1 MIQVPRCFVAA
12 LLLVPLAAC
21 SKSGGGESG
30 AIDAATIKKRD
41 PTRVRVEPIVRRE
54 MLRILETTTRVE
66 SEQQVEVM
74 PRGSGVV
81 VEILVEE
88 GQEVREGQVLARLDA
103 RELVIAVSD
112 AEVAL
117 EESKASEPRL
127 ALATRE
133 AEAKLATAKRG
144 YEQVLRDYERNEA
157 IAEAAPNRPALLS
170 PKDLDASRLA
180 RDNAQAEVA
189 TAELSVEKA
198 KLDQVNAKT
207 EARRAQLMLERARLN
222 LANMSLT
229 APFAGILAARNIKV
243 GGTLTTGSA
252 AFTLTD
258 PHNLRAI
265 FYRPQR
271 ELGLFT
277 GSRASSD
284 SPSSKPGNGGHSA
297 ELELFA
303 SAEALPGA
311 RFRGRIERV
320 SPTIDPQSGNFRV
333 TARMQATPEEG
344 GGAHLLPGMLVR
356 LEIITERR
364 PSALVIP
371 KRALRRDGDAN
382 LVFVVR
388 DGHAQRIAVA
398 EGLAEDEH
406 LEISALGAAQLEAGD
421 LVVVVGNRD
430 LEDGSEVQVALD
442 QGGDGSTARLPAI
455 AGEAAPEAAKPA
467 EAPAA
472 ATPAETSPDQPVEK
486 PSDRPAAPAGGDGR

>member
-1 MIQVPRCFVAA
+1 MIQVKRCVVAA
-12 LLLVPLAAC
+12 LLLFPLAAC

-30 AIDAATIKKRD
+30 SIDAATIKKRD

-66 SEQQVEVM
+66 SEQQVEVK

-88 GQEVREGQVLARLDA
+88 GQAVSEGQVLARLDA

-133 AEAKLATAKRG
+133 AEAKLATAKRS

-157 IAEAAPNRPALLS
+157 IALAAPNRPALLS

-180 RDNAQAEVA
+180 RDNAQADVA

-207 EARRAQLMLERARLN
+207 EARRAQLTLERARLN

-229 APFAGILAARNIKV
+229 APFAGILATRNIKV
-243 GGTLTTGSA
+243 GDTLTAGTA

-258 PHNLRAI
+258 PQNLRAI

-277 GSRASSD
+277 RSRADSD
-284 SPSSKPGNGGHSA
+284 APSGKGANGGHSA

-311 RFRGRIERV
+311 RFRGRIERIA
-320 SPTIDPQSGNFRV
+320 PTIDPQSGNFRV
-333 TARMQATPEEG
+333 TARMQALPEEG
-344 GGAHLLPGMLVR
+344 GGPQLLPGMLVR

-364 PSALVIP
+364 PNALVIP
-371 KRALRRDGDAN
+371 KRALRRDGDLN

-388 DGHAQRIAVA
+388 EGHARRIAVA
-398 EGLAEDEH
+398 EGLSDDEH
-406 LEISALGAAQLEAGD
+406 LEVSPLDGAALESGE

-430 LEDGSEVQVALD
+430 MEDGSEVEIALD
-442 QGGDGSTARLPAI
+442 QGGDGSMARLPEGVNEGATK
-455 AGEAAPEAAKPA
+455 APA
-467 EAPAA
+467 ESASETPAPPAD
-472 ATPAETSPDQPVEK
+472 TPAETPQ
-486 PSDRPAAPAGGDGR
+486 PAAPADGEKH